1 MNRLTAF
8 FLLLLRLAIGWHFAA
23 EGYHKLD
30 GYWKGP
36 TETIVGKS
44 RPFSSAGY
52 FREGSGPLAQYIRKQ
67 VGDPDDEALA
77 LLTAKPAESTDAPPH
92 TRTPPLLAQEWSDFV
107 HRFSDYYGFNDE
119 QRKKAEAA
127 LTRAE
132 DAAVRWL
139 TSNEVTEKNYK
150 AQTQEGRLP
159 LPARLEQYKQTL
171 EELLE
176 PKHSHL
182 VSIGSD
188 AESARL
194 HNIKA
199 EVVRLRVGLL
209 NDLNEYTQDLRKD
222 LEKIPTD
229 EQKKAAEGKGKPPQP
244 EPPANENVK
253 QWWIDQATMYGLT
266 ILGACLIVGL
276 FTRTACLLS
285 AVFLLMTY
293 CTWPPFPW
301 LPSAPNNEGYY
312 LFINKNAI
320 EMLALLA
327 LATTTSG
334 RWLGLDALIHWML
347 FGSRSPAA
355 RG

>member
-1 MNRLTAF
+1 MNKLTAF

-23 EGYHKLD
+23 EGFKKLD
-30 GYWKGP
+30 GYWHWSGV
-36 TETIVGKS
+36 TVVGKS
-44 RPFSSAGY
+44 KPFTSAGY
-52 FREGSGPLAQYIRKQ
+52 FREGTGPLARYIRKET
-67 VGDPDDEALA
+67 GDPDDEALA
-77 LLTAKPAESTDAPPH
+77 LLTAKPADSSNAPPH
-92 TRTPPLLAQEWSDFV
+92 MRTPPLLAQEWGDYV
-107 HRFSDYYGFNDE
+107 RRFGDHFGFNDE
-119 QRKKAEAA
+119 QREKAKEA
-127 LTRAE
+127 LRRVE
-132 DAAVRWL
+132 DAAVHWL
-139 TSNEVTEKNYK
+139 TSNEVTQKNLM

-159 LPARLEQYKQTL
+159 VPARLEQYKQKL
-171 EELLE
+171 EEWLE

-188 AESARL
+188 AESTRL

-209 NDLNEYTQDLRKD
+209 NDLDEFTQELRKE

-229 EQKKAAEGKGKPPQP
+229 EQKKAAESKGKLPQP
-244 EPPANENVK
+244 EPPSKENQK
-253 QWWIDQATMYGLT
+253 LWWIDQLTMYGLT

-285 AVFLLMTY
+285 AAFLLMTY
-293 CTWPPFPW
+293 LCMPPFPW

-312 LFINKNAI
+312 LFVNKNVI